1 MNELYLPATIWVIL
15 RSIILGKKNQ
25 LPKDYMQVYIP
36 FLVLNTR
43 KLNNIVFKCTYKSDT
58 IIKKK

>member
-15 RSIILGKKNQ
+15 GSIILGKKNQ

-36 FLVLNTR
+36 FLVLKTR
-43 KLNNIVFKCTYKSDT
+43 KLNNIVFKCTYKIDK